1 MNKNY
6 SIKTVKGK
14 KYKKVINEVQN
25 ILDILDEESRT
36 YDNRRI
42 HCVNV
47 KRYNDY
53 VDIDKLIKNY
63 DLETQKKIMDK
74 FTDNYIN
81 DIYDYFID
89 ALSNSFMDELG
100 DLKDE
105 FGFYGRSGGWFGYEV
120 NSLIDTGQDIIDEY
134 NYLLTYCNKD
144 DDLFDEEDINSAY
157 DFIDEYNKYNNI
169 LIEAKKYNDNT
180 SFRDELEYQIK
191 EYLNR

>member
-1 MNKNY
+1 M
-6 SIKTVKGK
+6 IK

-36 YDNRRI
+36 YENRRI

-47 KRYNDY
+47 KRYNDG
-53 VDIDKLIKNY
+53 VDINNLIKDY
-63 DLETQKKIMDK
+63 DVNTQKKIINK
-74 FTDNYIN
+74 FNDNYVN

-89 ALSNSFMDELG
+89 ALSNSFMGELG
-100 DLKDE
+100 ELESE
-105 FGFYGRSGGWFGYEV
+105 FNFYGRSGGWFGYDV
-120 NSLIDTGQDIIDEY
+120 TSLIDTGQNIIDEY

-144 DDLFDEEDINSAY
+144 GDLTDDELEEDINSAY

-191 EYLNR
+191 EYINN